1 MSIIILWSRILGS
14 FVFSTAPFAGIM
26 LFMSQQAIFVVIEAA
41 MFSAYPFVARRKMFD
56 AC

>member
-1 MSIIILWSRILGS
+1 MWSRILRS
-14 FVFSTAPFAGIM
+14 FVFSTAPFAGIL
-26 LFMSQQAIFVVIEAA
+26 LFMLQQASFLVIEAA